1 MAASPQAM
9 VNPPLGPRLAE
20 EGEWISLPMSD
31 DQQIID
37 TDDGGADVIL
47 SKAGAKSPTA
57 DEEHFYDN
65 LVDSLPESYL
75 ESLLTD
81 LLQAVDIDKQTRKKR
96 DDQYAEGLRRT
107 GAGKDAPGGA
117 DFQGASKAVHPM
129 ITKAAVDFGARA
141 MKEIFPATGPAKSFI
156 PGTVTK
162 DRVEKAARIS
172 RYFNWLTTTRMPEFR
187 PGLEQTCTQSS
198 VAGVQYM
205 RFRWCGR
212 LRRQAS
218 NIVYVDKL
226 FLPFEAANLY
236 SAERITYEDDIT
248 ELEYKNRIREGI
260 YRDVDLVPPS
270 MMPNQSKSAEA
281 RAKAEG
287 KEIDPYNK
295 DGVRRTYEVNTY
307 FDDLETKLE
316 DSPYADL
323 DLALPYI
330 IFIDEA
336 SRKVAGLYRNW
347 EKGDDRYE
355 RMHWIVE
362 FPFLPWTGA
371 YAIGLIQAIG
381 SLSAA
386 ATGALRAL
394 LDAGHIANQNTSYV
408 LKGPNVSGQSQ
419 SVQIAQQNYVKGGVG
434 GDDIRKLMLPVPPS
448 APSVTL
454 FNLLQF
460 VVQEGGDVVRTVFES
475 LSENNPN
482 APVGTTYALIEQG
495 LAVVSSIIGRFHF
508 AMFHV
513 LQILYRI
520 ARMYVTDEEIRD
532 DAGEVLAYRAD
543 FQGPMD
549 VVPVSDPGIPS
560 DSHRM
565 AQMQTVAQRA
575 DMKPYL
581 YNQRRVEKMI
591 LERLRIQDPDSF
603 LVPMA
608 EPEEMNAANE
618 NVATSFGKPITAYPH
633 QDHLAHLETHLGFAM
648 SPVLGSNPLLAPKVI
663 PAMLDHLSQHMSL
676 WYLGRVYAIVK
687 LHLPGQLEN
696 YMEISDDT
704 VKAEIDKTISI
715 ASKQVDQEAIQQF
728 QKIGIMQAVQ
738 QMQQTMKQFQPP
750 QPMDPSQAQLQK
762 AQMDNDTRKQIAQG
776 QQQTTVAVKD
786 KDLQGRMQQANMQVV
801 ADREKTQADL
811 HKTGISVQ
819 ANLRQ
824 EGMQQQGET
833 QRKVISGKMDAALQA
848 YKEEQ
853 QNARAEQDNI
863 SKERINMEDNATAV
877 QISNAEIEAG
887 KHSPLSTGRGLSQE
901 GRSLGK

>member
-1 MAASPQAM
+1 MAASPQSM

-20 EGEWISLPMSD
+20 DGEWISLPMSD
-31 DQQIID
+31 DQQVVE
-37 TDDGGADVIL
+37 TDDGGADIIL
-47 SKAGAKSPTA
+47 TRAGERASTA
-57 DEEHFYDN
+57 DDDQFYDN
-65 LVDSLPESYL
+65 LVDSLPEDYL
-75 ESLLTD
+75 ESLITD
-81 LLQAVDIDKQTRKKR
+81 LQQAVDIDKQTRKKR
-96 DDQYAEGLRRT
+96 DEQYAEGLRRT

-117 DFQGASKAVHPM
+117 DFEGASKAVHPM

-141 MKEIFPATGPAKSFI
+141 MKEIFPAQGPAKSFI

-162 DRVEKAARIS
+162 DRVEKATRIT
-172 RYFNWLTTTRMPEFR
+172 RYFNWLTTIRMPEFR

-212 LRRQAS
+212 LRRQSA
-218 NIVYVDKL
+218 NVVYVDKL

-260 YRDVDLVPPS
+260 YRDVDIVPPS
-270 MMPNQSKSAEA
+270 MIPEQSKSAEA

-295 DGVRRTYEVNTY
+295 DGIRRTYEINTY
-307 FDDLETKLE
+307 FDDLEAKLHGG
-316 DSPYADL
+316 SQYSDL
-323 DLALPYI
+323 DMALPYI
-330 IFIDEA
+330 IFIDES
-336 SRKVAGLYRNW
+336 SRKVAGVYRNW

-371 YAIGLIQAIG
+371 YALGLVQAIG

-419 SVQIAQQNYVKGGVG
+419 QVRVAQQNYVKGGVG
-434 GDDIRKLMLPVPPS
+434 GDDIRKLLFPVQPQQPS
-448 APSVTL
+448 ITL

-520 ARMYVTDEEIRD
+520 ARMYVTDDEIRD
-532 DAGEVLAYRAD
+532 EAGEVLAYRAD

-603 LVPMA
+603 LIPMA

-618 NVATSFGKPITAYPH
+618 NTAVSFGKPITAYPH
-633 QDHLAHLETHLGFAM
+633 QDHLAHIKTHIGYAL
-648 SPVLGSNPLLAPKVI
+648 SPMMGANMLLAPKVI
-663 PAMLDHLSQHMSL
+663 PPMLDHLSQHMSL
-676 WYLGRVYAIVK
+676 WYLGRIYAIVK
-687 LHLPGQLEN
+687 LHLPGELET
-696 YMEISDDT
+696 YMEISDDK
-704 VKAEIDKTISI
+704 VKAEIDRTIAI
-715 ASKQVDQEAIQQF
+715 AADQVLQEAQTQL
-728 QKIGIMQAVQ
+728 GIIPQAVQ
-738 QMQQTMKQFQPP
+738 QMQQIMKQFQPP
-750 QPMDPSQAQLQK
+750 QPIDPSQAQLQK
-762 AQMDNDTRKQIAQG
+762 AQMDNASREKVAQG
-776 QQQTTVAVKD
+776 AQQVATQTKGQE
-786 KDLQGRMQQANMQVV
+786 LQARMQQANMQVV
-801 ADREKTQADL
+801 TAREKTQADL
-811 HKTGISVQ
+811 KK
-819 ANLRQ
+819 ANLAAQASLHQ

-833 QRKVISGKMDAALQA
+833 QRKMASGKQDAALTA
-848 YKEEQ
+848 YQEEQ
-853 QNARAEQDNI
+853 QNARSEAQNQT
-863 SKERINMEDNATAV
+863 KERINLEDNATAV

-887 KHSPLSTGRGLSQE
+887 KHSPLSTGRGLSKE
-901 GRSLGK
+901 GRGVSE

>member
-1 MAASPQAM
+1 MAASPQSM
-9 VNPPLGPRLAE
+9 VNPTLGPRMAE
-20 EGEWISLPMSD
+20 EGEYISLPMSD
-31 DQQIID
+31 DQQVID

-47 SKAGAKSPTA
+47 SKAGAQATTA
-57 DEEHFYDN
+57 DEDHFYDN
-65 LVDSLPESYL
+65 LVDHLPEDYL
-75 ESLLTD
+75 DSLLTD
-81 LLQAVDIDKQTRKKR
+81 LLQAVDIDKKTRQKR
-96 DDQYAEGLRRT
+96 DEQYAEGLKRT

-141 MKEIFPATGPAKSFI
+141 MKEIFPAQGPAKSFI

-162 DRVEKAARIS
+162 DRVEKATRIA

-270 MMPNQSKSAEA
+270 MMPEQSRSAEA

-307 FDDLETKLE
+307 FDDLEAKLRGG
-316 DSPYADL
+316 SQYAEL

-330 IFIDEA
+330 IFIDEV

-347 EKGDDRYE
+347 EKDDERYE

-394 LDAGHIANQNTSYV
+394 LDAGFISNQNTSYV
-408 LKGPNVSGQSQ
+408 LKGPNISGQSQ
-419 SVQIAQQNYVKGGVG
+419 QTQIAQQNYVKGGVG
-434 GDDIRKLMLPVPPS
+434 GDDIRKLLYPVQPQ
-448 APSVTL
+448 APSITL

-460 VVQEGGDVVRTVFES
+460 IVQEGGDVVRTVFES

-520 ARMYVTDEEIRD
+520 ARMYVTDEEIKD
-532 DAGEVLAYRAD
+532 EAGEVLAYRAD

-603 LVPMA
+603 LIPMA

-618 NVATSFGKPITAYPH
+618 NTAVSFGKPITAYPH
-633 QDHLAHLETHLGFAM
+633 QDHLAHIKTHIGYALSPMLGANM
-648 SPVLGSNPLLAPKVI
+648 LLAPKVL
-663 PAMLDHLSQHMSL
+663 PPMLDHLSQHMSL
-676 WYLGRVYAIVK
+676 WYLGRIYAIVK
-687 LHLPGQLEN
+687 LHLPGQLES

-704 VKAEIDKTISI
+704 VKAEIDRTI
-715 ASKQVDQEAIQQF
+715 AMAGDQVVKEATQQF
-728 QKIGIMQAVQ
+728 AAIPQAVQ
-738 QMQQTMKQFQPP
+738 QMQQLMKQFMPP

-762 AQMDNDTRKQIAQG
+762 TQMDNSTREKIAQG
-776 QQQTTVAVKD
+776 QQQTTMQVKD
-786 KDLQGRMQQANMQVV
+786 KDLQGRMQQANMQIV
-801 ADREKTQADL
+801 AGREKTQADL
-811 HKTGISVQ
+811 QKTALS
-819 ANLRQ
+819 AHTNLRQ

-833 QRKVISGKMDAALQA
+833 QRKVLDGRQDAALQA

-853 QNARAEQDNI
+853 QSARATQDNM
-863 SKERINMEDNATAV
+863 SKERINLEDNATAV
-877 QISNAEIEAG
+877 QIANAEIEAG
-887 KHSPLSTGRGLSQE
+887 KHSPLSTGRGLSKE

>member
-1 MAASPQAM
+1 MAASPQSM

-20 EGEWISLPMSD
+20 EGEWLSLPMSD
-31 DQQIID
+31 DQKVID
-37 TDDGGADVIL
+37 TEDGGADVIL
-47 SKAGAKSPTA
+47 ERAGKQSATA
-57 DEEHFYDN
+57 DEERFYDN
-65 LVDSLPESYL
+65 LVDQLPEEYL
-75 ESLLTD
+75 ETLITD
-81 LLQAVDIDKQTRKKR
+81 LMQAVEIDKQSRSKR
-96 DDQYAEGLRRT
+96 DEQYAEGLKRT

-117 DFQGASKAVHPM
+117 DFEGASRAVHPM

-141 MKEIFPATGPAKSFI
+141 MKEIFPAQGPAKSFI

-162 DRVEKAARIS
+162 DRVEKAARLT
-172 RYFNWLTTTRMPEFR
+172 RYFNWLAIKRMPEFR

-212 LRRQAS
+212 LRRQAA
-218 NIVYVDKL
+218 NVVYVDKL

-260 YRDVDLVPPS
+260 YRDVDIVAPS
-270 MMPNQSKSAEA
+270 MAPSQSRSAEA

-287 KEIDPYNK
+287 KQEDPYNK
-295 DGVRRTYEVNTY
+295 DGVRRTFEVNTF
-307 FDDLETKLE
+307 FDDLEAKLP
-316 DSPYADL
+316 DSEHADL
-323 DLALPYI
+323 DMALPYI
-330 IFIDEA
+330 IFLDES
-336 SRKVAGLYRNW
+336 SRKVAGVYRNW
-347 EKGDDRYE
+347 EKGDGRFE

-371 YAIGLIQAIG
+371 YAMGLIQAIG

-419 SVQIAQQNYVKGGVG
+419 STRVAQQNYVKGGVG
-434 GDDIRKLMLPVPPS
+434 GDDIRKLLYPVQPQTPS
-448 APSVTL
+448 ITL

-495 LAVVSSIIGRFHF
+495 LAVVGSIIGRFHF

-513 LQILYRI
+513 LEILYRI
-520 ARMYVTDEEIRD
+520 ARMYVTDEEIKNE
-532 DAGEVLAYRAD
+532 AGEILAYRAD

-549 VVPVSDPGIPS
+549 VIPVSDPGIPS

-618 NVATSFGKPITAYPH
+618 NTAVSFGKPITAYPH
-633 QDHLAHLETHLGFAM
+633 QDHLAHIKTHLGFAV
-648 SPVLGSNPLLAPKVI
+648 SPMLGSNPLLIPKVI
-663 PAMLDHLSQHMSL
+663 PPILDHLSQHMSL

-696 YMEISDDT
+696 YMEISDDK
-704 VKAEIDKTISI
+704 VKAEIDRTI
-715 ASKQVDQEAIQQF
+715 AMAADQVIQESQTQF
-728 QKIGIMQAVQ
+728 AQIPQAVQ
-738 QMQQTMKQFQPP
+738 QLQQLMKQFMPP
-750 QPMDPSQAQLQK
+750 QPMDPSQAQIQK
-762 AQMDNDTRKQIAQG
+762 TQMDTASREKIAQG
-776 QQQTTVAVKD
+776 QQQTQVAIKD

-801 ADREKTQADL
+801 TGREKTQADL
-811 HKTGISVQ
+811 HKADLQVKG
-819 ANLRQ
+819 NLSQ
-824 EGMQQQGET
+824 EHMQQIGET
-833 QRKVISGKMDAALQA
+833 QRKMVGGKQDAAITA
-848 YKEEQ
+848 YQEEQ
-853 QNARAEQDNI
+853 QNARTELQNQT
-863 SKERINMEDNATAV
+863 KERINLEDNATAV
-877 QISNAEIEAG
+877 QISNAEIAAG
-887 KHSPLSTGRGLSQE
+887 KHSPLSTGRGISRE
-901 GRSLGK
+901 GRSVSE